1 MCSVTKSDC
10 WNSITVWSSIIPIS
24 LKIPGNKENYSW
36 ASRVWP
42 WIEHALLV
50 FLMNWWNSCARSD
63 TFTQNNLCNWLMK
76 NFTLPAIHLA
86 SIVLP
91 VPGFP
96 ANIICSFDISCSAP
110 IFLTLFLSKAALLER
125 MLIFSFNCSCPWIRR
140 RRLWS
145 FSAVK
150 FNSKTSINKNE
161 QKWSQR
167 GYEARCSRV
176 FLLNNLLYNRDR
188 SAGSLR
194 VGE

>member
-1 MCSVTKSDC
+1 MTMIRACM
-10 WNSITVWSSIIPIS
+10 
-24 LKIPGNKENYSW
+24 
-36 ASRVWP
+36 
-42 WIEHALLV
+42 LV
-50 FLMNWWNSCARSD
+50 FLINWLNSCARSD
-63 TFTQNNLCNWLMK
+63 TFAQNNLSHGLMK

-86 SIVLP
+86 AIVLL
-91 VPGFP
+91 VDTGRFP
-96 ANIICSFDISCSAP
+96 ANTLN
-110 IFLTLFLSKAALLER
+110 FLTLFLSKAALLER